1 MGNYQV
7 NPMQLVQ
14 MIKGGAN
21 PQQLLMSVLEGS
33 MSNTP
38 IGQNLL
44 TLAKGNQT
52 QGIEQIARNICQ
64 QKGVDYDTA
73 FNTFKNNLGIK

>member
-1 MGNYQV
+1 MAYQV

-14 MIKGGAN
+14 MIKNGQN
-21 PQQLLMSVLEGS
+21 PQQLMMNILENQ

-38 IGQNLL
+38 MGQNLM
-44 TLAKGNQT
+44 TLAKNNQT

-64 QKGVDYDTA
+64 QRGMDYDKEFNA
-73 FNTFKNNLGIK
+73 FKQMIGFK

>member
-1 MGNYQV
+1 MSYQV

-14 MIKGGAN
+14 MIKNGSN
-21 PQQLLMSVLEGS
+21 PQQLMISILENQ

-38 IGQNLL
+38 MGQNLL

-64 QKGVDYDTA
+64 QRGVDYDTA
-73 FNTFKNNLGIK
+73 FNSFKNNLGIK